1 MKKTYLI
8 PETTLH
14 ELIGG
19 EAVMQDSFL
28 PVHNKDDD
36 EEVEEIED
44 LLSNHGNR
52 LWEEWDS
59 IEDWR
64 LKIEDWKLKIEDWTL
79 PSRDKNQ
86 RS

>member
-36 EEVEEIED
+36 EEED
-44 LLSNHGNR
+44 DIDNLLSNYGNH
-52 LWEEWDS
+52 LWDE
-59 IEDWR
+59 
-64 LKIEDWKLKIEDWTL
+64 
-79 PSRDKNQ
+79 
-86 RS
+86 